1 VRFAAFRLP
10 TLRYRPLL
18 TVWLLIAAGCAASS
32 QPIASPAPGA
42 PPAQAQPAAAQAPAA
57 TGALSPFGDEP
68 SAARAHSAV
77 TLLQLNDVYA
87 TSPIEG
93 RGGLARVAT
102 LKRRIAA
109 AGRTPLL
116 VMAGDFLSPSVASSV
131 FKGEQMVAALNS
143 AGLDIATFGN
153 HEFDFGV
160 DVLRQRLKESR
171 FTWVNSNVVERNGQP
186 MAGTVPYLVREFSG
200 VRVGFIGLCLT
211 TEEILR
217 ENLGGL
223 QLLDPYESAA
233 KYLAVLKQEKVD
245 TIVAVT
251 HLTLAEDQALVDRFP
266 EIDVVI
272 GGHEH
277 VPITLT
283 QNRTLITKAGA
294 EAEYVARIDLTRR
307 GTAIDR
313 HFELVPIDNRWPDE
327 PGTAS
332 VVANYEKRLGAEM
345 DVVVAASLVD
355 LDAGNLRLRAGET
368 GLGNLFADAIRAS
381 AGADVGLINAGTIR
395 GDRIY
400 PAGALT
406 RRTLLAMHPFG
417 NVVVK
422 IEVPGRVLLEALR
435 HGLSGLPRAM
445 GYFPQVSG
453 LTAEVNLS
461 APDRVRN
468 VRVGGAP
475 LEPDRPYTVALPNYL
490 LTGGD
495 GYTMFGGAKVLVR
508 AEAGEL
514 IVSAIEKYVT
524 ARRTVSP
531 AVEKRISVIR

>member
-1 VRFAAFRLP
+1 VP
-10 TLRYRPLL
+10 TLRYRPVLL
-18 TVWLLIAAGCAASS
+18 AWLLVAAGCAPTS
-32 QPIASPAPGA
+32 QPIASPVPGG
-42 PPAQAQPAAAQAPAA
+42 PPAQVQPAPAPGQA
-57 TGALSPFGDEP
+57 GAGLLSSFGDEP
-68 SAARAHSAV
+68 SAARARAAV
-77 TLLQLNDVYA
+77 TLLQINDVYA
-87 TSPIEG
+87 IAPIEG

-102 LKRRIAA
+102 LKQRVAA
-109 AGRTPLL
+109 VGRTPLL
-116 VMAGDFLSPSVASSV
+116 IMAGDFLSPSVASSV
-131 FKGEQMVAALNS
+131 FKGEQMVASLNA
-143 AGLDIATFGN
+143 AGLDIATLGN
-153 HEFDFGV
+153 HEFDFGL
-160 DVLRQRLKESR
+160 DILRQRIKESR

-211 TEEILR
+211 TEEIKR
-217 ENLGGL
+217 DNIGTL

-233 KYLAVLKQEKVD
+233 KYLAVLRQEKVD
-245 TIVAVT
+245 AIVAIT
-251 HLTLAEDQALVDRFP
+251 HLTLAEDQVLVERFP

-283 QNRTLITKAGA
+283 QNRTLISKAGA
-294 EAEYVARIDLTRR
+294 EAEYVARIDLARR

-313 HFELVPIDNRWPDE
+313 HFELVPIDGRWPDE
-327 PGTAS
+327 PKTAS
-332 VVANYEKRLGAEM
+332 VVASYEKRLGTEM

-355 LDAGNLRLRAGET
+355 LDAGNLSLRARET

-381 AGADVGLINAGTIR
+381 AAADVGLVNAGSIR
-395 GDRIY
+395 GDRVY

-435 HGLSGLPRAM
+435 HGVSRLPGAA
-445 GYFPQVSG
+445 GFFPQVSG
-453 LTAEVNLS
+453 LTMEVHLG

-468 VRVGGAP
+468 VRVGDTP
-475 LEPDRPYTVALPNYL
+475 LDPDRPYTVALPDYL

-495 GYTMFGGAKVLVR
+495 GYSMFGGARVLVR

-514 IVSAIEKYVT
+514 IASAIEKYVT
-524 ARRTVSP
+524 T
-531 AVEKRISVIR
+531 VIR